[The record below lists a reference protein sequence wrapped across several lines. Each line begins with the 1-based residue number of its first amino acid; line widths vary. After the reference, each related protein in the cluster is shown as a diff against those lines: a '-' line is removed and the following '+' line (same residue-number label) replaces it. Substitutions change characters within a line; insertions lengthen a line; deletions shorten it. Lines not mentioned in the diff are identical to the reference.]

1 MPPVKSVNGR
11 YRPVSNLFH
20 RRLLALSTPGVMLLI
35 AAAAAGGELP
45 SPQTL
50 LLPTLVIAV
59 LVFLNGVYVA
69 AEFAINGVRPTQVE
83 ELSEAGN
90 RTAQIVVDTLDSAP
104 KQSMYIAT
112 SQLGI
117 TLASLGLGMY
127 GEPQISHF
135 IEPFLAQWLHVEPE
149 ASIVNTIGYI
159 VALSML
165 TYLHVVLGEIVPK
178 TIVLNNPAAAA
189 LALAQPMRI
198 TEFIFSVPVRVL
210 NGLGNGLLRLMKL
223 PPGDGRL
230 HSTEELE
237 QIVTESAEG
246 GLLNEEEEDLIL
258 NIFTFGERQV
268 HQVMTPRPRIEALAI
283 DTPLDELMDTI
294 TNSQYSRFPVYEED
308 LDHIIGILHLK
319 DVIRQ
324 QLLQNTPFNLKFL
337 LRPVPSV
344 PEHYPAAQ
352 LLNAFKR
359 RRLHM
364 AIVLDEFGGT
374 AGIVTL
380 EDLVE
385 EIIGEVRDEFDKK
398 EEDPLIEL
406 GPGSLEVSGQYLL
419 EDLEDYVHIGTAT
432 ELPDVETVGGLIIT
446 ALGRPP
452 QIGDKLTLNGINFT
466 VISIDGLA
474 VERVRID
481 FHPPQTDSPD

>member
-1 MPPVKSVNGR
+1 
-11 YRPVSNLFH
+11 
-20 RRLLALSTPGVMLLI
+20 
-35 AAAAAGGELP
+35 
-45 SPQTL
+45 
-50 LLPTLVIAV
+50 
-59 LVFLNGVYVA
+59 LNGVYVA

-83 ELSEAGN
+83 ELSEGGN
-90 RTAQIVVDTLDSAP
+90 RTAQLVVDTLNSTP

-135 IEPFLAQWLHVEPE
+135 IEPFLARLLGAEPE
-149 ASIVNTIGYI
+149 AAIVNTVGYI
-159 VALSML
+159 VALSLL

-189 LALAQPMRI
+189 LVLAKPMRL
-198 TEFIFSVPVRVL
+198 TEFIFSVPVRAL
-210 NGLGNGLLRLMKL
+210 NGLGNGLLRLMNL
-223 PPGDGRL
+223 PPGSGRL

-246 GLLNEEEEDLIL
+246 GLLNEDEEDLIL

-268 HQVMTPRPRIEALAI
+268 HQVMTPRPRIEALEI
-283 DTPLDELMDTI
+283 NTPLDVLIETI
-294 TNSQYSRFPVYEED
+294 TSSQYSRFPVYEED

-324 QLLQNTPFNLKFL
+324 QMQNTPFNLKFL
-337 LRPVPSV
+337 LRPAPSV

-406 GPGSLEVSGQYLL
+406 SPGSLEVSGQYLL
-419 EDLEDYVHIGTAT
+419 EDLEDYVHIGTPAD
-432 ELPDVETVGGLIIT
+432 LPDVETVGGLIIT

-452 QIGDKLTLNGINFT
+452 QVGDKLTLNDINFT

-481 FHPPQTDSPD
+481 FHPPQTDSPE

>member
-1 MPPVKSVNGR
+1 MNST
-11 YRPVSNLFH
+11 SH
-20 RRLLALSTPGVMLLI
+20 RWLLAVSTPGVVLLL

-45 SPQTL
+45 SPQSL
-50 LLPTLVIAV
+50 LLPTLVIA
-59 LVFLNGVYVA
+59 LLILFNGIYVS
-69 AEFAINGVRPTQVE
+69 AEFAINSVRPTQVE

-90 RTAQIVVDTLDSAP
+90 RTAQIVTDTLDSES

-117 TLASLGLGMY
+117 TLASVGLGMY
-127 GEPQISHF
+127 GEPQIAHF
-135 IEPFLAQWLHVEPE
+135 IEPLLEQWLHAVQSP
-149 ASIVNTIGYI
+149 AIVNSIGYI
-159 VALSML
+159 VALSLL

-178 TIVLNNPAAAA
+178 TIVMNNPTAAAVA
-189 LALAQPMRI
+189 LAHPMRI
-198 TEFIFSVPVRVL
+198 TELIFGAPVRVL
-210 NGLGNGLLRLMKL
+210 NGLGNGLLRLMNL
-223 PPGDGRL
+223 PPGSGRL

-237 QIVTESAEG
+237 QIVAESAEG

-268 HQVMTPRPRIEALAI
+268 YQVMTPRPKIEALPI
-283 DTPLDELMDTI
+283 DVPLEELVETV

-319 DVIRQ
+319 DIIRQ
-324 QLLQNTPFNLKFL
+324 QLQNTPFNLRFL

-364 AIVLDEFGGT
+364 AIVLDEYGGT

-419 EDLEDYVHIGTAT
+419 DDLEDYVTISKPID
-432 ELPDVETVGGLIIT
+432 LPDVETVGGLIVT

-452 QIGDKLTLNGINFT
+452 QIGDKLTINNINLT
-466 VISIDGLA
+466 VLAIDGLA
-474 VERVRID
+474 ISRVRID
-481 FHPPQTDSPD
+481 FPTPKTEDKPE

>member
-1 MPPVKSVNGR
+1 MISTP
-11 YRPVSNLFH
+11 H
-20 RRLLALSTPGVMLLI
+20 RWLLAVSTPGIVLLM

-45 SPQTL
+45 SPQML
-50 LLPTLVIAV
+50 LIPTLTIA
-59 LVFLNGVYVA
+59 LLIFLNGVYVA
-69 AEFAINGVRPTQVE
+69 AEIAINSVRPTQME
-83 ELSEAGN
+83 ELAEMGN
-90 RTAQIVVDTLDSAP
+90 RTAKTVADVLDSAP
-104 KQSMYIAT
+104 KQSIYIAT

-135 IEPFLAQWLHVEPE
+135 IEPYLALWLHTVPD
-149 ASIVNTIGYI
+149 AGLVNTIGYI
-159 VALSML
+159 TALSVL
-165 TYLHVVLGEIVPK
+165 TYLHVVLGEIIPK
-178 TIVLNNPAAAA
+178 TIVLNNPASAA
-189 LALAQPMRI
+189 LILARPMQV
-198 TEFIFSVPVRVL
+198 TEFIFNVPVRAL
-210 NGLGNGLLRLMKL
+210 NGLGNALLRMMKL
-223 PPGDGRL
+223 PPSAGRL

-237 QIVTESAEG
+237 QIVAESAEG

-268 HQVMTPRPRIEALAI
+268 HQIMTPRPKIEALSV
-283 DTPLDELMDTI
+283 DTPLDEVVDTV

-308 LDHIIGILHLK
+308 LDHIIGVLHLK
-319 DVIRQ
+319 DIIRQ
-324 QLLQNTPFNLKFL
+324 QLQKAPFNLRFL

-344 PEHYPAAQ
+344 PEHYPAAH

-364 AIVLDEFGGT
+364 AIVLDEYGGT

-406 GPGSLEVSGQYLL
+406 GHGSLEVSGQYLL
-419 EDLEDYVHIGTAT
+419 DDLEDYVTFGKPAD
-432 ELPDVETVGGLIIT
+432 LPDVETIGGLIVT

-452 QIGDKLTLNGINFT
+452 QIGDKLTLNDITFT
-466 VISIDGLA
+466 VLSIDGLA
-474 VERVRID
+474 VSRVRID
-481 FHPPQTDSPD
+481 FPASVGETTA

>member
-1 MPPVKSVNGR
+1 MN
-11 YRPVSNLFH
+11 NLPH
-20 RRLLALSTPGVMLLI
+20 RRLLVLSTPGVLLLV

-50 LLPTLVIAV
+50 WLPTLIIAA

-83 ELSEAGN
+83 ELSEEGN
-90 RTAQIVVDTLDSAP
+90 RTAQLVVDTLNSTP

-135 IEPFLAQWLHVEPE
+135 IEPFLARLLGVEPE
-149 ASIVNTIGYI
+149 AAIVNTVGYI
-159 VALSML
+159 VALSLL

-189 LALAQPMRI
+189 LVLAKPMRL
-198 TEFIFSVPVRVL
+198 TEFIFSVPVRAL
-210 NGLGNGLLRLMKL
+210 NGLGNGLLRLMNL
-223 PPGDGRL
+223 PPGSGRL

-246 GLLNEEEEDLIL
+246 GLLNEDEEDLIL

-268 HQVMTPRPRIEALAI
+268 HQVMTPRPRIEALEI
-283 DTPLDELMDTI
+283 NTPLDVLIETI

-324 QLLQNTPFNLKFL
+324 QMQNTPFNLKFL
-337 LRPVPSV
+337 LRPAPSV

-406 GPGSLEVSGQYLL
+406 SPGSLEVSGQYLL
-419 EDLEDYVHIGTAT
+419 EDLEDYVHIGTPAD
-432 ELPDVETVGGLIIT
+432 LPDVETVGGLIIT

-452 QIGDKLTLNGINFT
+452 QVGDKLTLNDINFT

-481 FHPPQTDSPD
+481 FHPPQTDSPE